1 MNSPALTFFSIVDRR
16 SARHHKK
23 NKAARSL
30 DIVRKQRFCM
40 AADLRTSIRA
50 CVVRRVH
57 MRACAS
63 ARHRSVPRA
72 LESRDIQ
79 KKRPAP
85 ILIRLG
91 HSLSVL
97 GCVDRQWKNNNK
109 QQTANSPAIEKELY
123 RRIVMIDRKKPG
135 SSRAEDESNLKI
147 GPSKVSSRG

>member
-1 MNSPALTFFSIVDRR
+1 MNSPELTFFSIVDRR

-79 KKRPAP
+79 KATR
-85 ILIRLG
+85 
-91 HSLSVL
+91 
-97 GCVDRQWKNNNK
+97 
-109 QQTANSPAIEKELY
+109 ANF
-123 RRIVMIDRKKPG
+123 D
-135 SSRAEDESNLKI
+135 SSRALIICSRMRR
-147 GPSKVSSRG
+147 PSMKKQQQTTNG